1 MPLYLITETATYSVE
16 AATRD
21 EAETI
26 FLASISLA
34 PPANIVEVTDRSV
47 YREDGTDEDDE

>member
-34 PPANIVEVTDRSV
+34 PPVLTECVTDRSV
-47 YREDGTDEDDE
+47 YREDGTEEDE